1 MTFSPKNQ
9 AHFLVVYLLLFIF
22 QNSFA
27 ESLEFPDGDWT
38 QKNPSEVNVSENKVK
53 ALFDLSFADS
63 ATQAV
68 VLIKDGYLI
77 GERYADEFDASS
89 FGTSWSMAKSFYAAL
104 VGISIDRGEINS
116 LDDKA
121 GLYLDYFND
130 ERSEVTIRDL
140 LIMSSGLEYPENQH
154 ENMFFLYDQL
164 DYAQQ
169 IGMEKEPGTLFEYN
183 NINSMLLGDILQK
196 VTGKRADELLVE
208 RIFSIIG
215 INEST
220 LWKDGA
226 GNVLPY
232 CCLDMSAR
240 DFSKFGLLF
249 SRNGNWDGE
258 EIISKDFVDETFTQV
273 WGLTPQWWTDTERG
287 YSLHW
292 WVSKNDEEG
301 SIFNASGK
309 WGQYIFVD
317 RKNDI
322 IFTRITKYY
331 PTSGSVQNW
340 GLFNRYN
347 KIKDVDRLVNLLQ
360 FYIDNNL
367 LDLSKDIESP
377 LTLDD
382 GYSEEFYESYGEIID
397 SIANLSRD

>member
-1 MTFSPKNQ
+1 MTFTLKKQ
-9 AHFLVVYLLLFIF
+9 AHFLVAYFLGFIF
-22 QNSFA
+22 HNSFA
-27 ESLEFPDGDWT
+27 ESLEFPNGDWT
-38 QKNPSEVNVSENKVK
+38 EKNPSDVNGSEKKVK
-53 ALFDLSFADS
+53 TLFDHSFADS

-77 GERYADEFDASS
+77 GERYAEEFDASS

-104 VGISIDRGEINS
+104 IGISIDRGEING
-116 LDDKA
+116 LDDKV

-130 ERSEVTIRDL
+130 GRSEVTIRDL

-169 IGMEKEPGTLFEYN
+169 IGMEKEPGSLFEYN
-183 NINSMLLGDILQK
+183 NVNSILLGDILQK
-196 VTGKRADELLVE
+196 VTGKRADELMVE
-208 RIFSIIG
+208 RIFNKIG
-215 INEST
+215 INEFT

-226 GNVLPY
+226 GNVLTY
-232 CCLDMSAR
+232 CCIDMSAR

-258 EIISKDFVDETFTQV
+258 EIISKDFVDETFIQV
-273 WGLTPQWWTDTERG
+273 WDTPQWWTDSERG

>member
-1 MTFSPKNQ
+1 
-9 AHFLVVYLLLFIF
+9 
-22 QNSFA
+22 
-27 ESLEFPDGDWT
+27 
-38 QKNPSEVNVSENKVK
+38 
-53 ALFDLSFADS
+53 
-63 ATQAV
+63 
-68 VLIKDGYLI
+68 
-77 GERYADEFDASS
+77 
-89 FGTSWSMAKSFYAAL
+89 MAKSFYAAL
-104 VGISIDRGEINS
+104 IGISIDRDEIRS
-116 LDDKA
+116 LDDKV
-121 GLYLDYFND
+121 GLYLEFFND

-140 LIMSSGLEYPENQH
+140 LDMTSGLEYPENEH

-164 DYAQQ
+164 EYAQQ

-183 NINSMLLGDILQK
+183 NVNSMLLGDILQK
-196 VTGKRADELLVE
+196 ATGQRADELLVE
-208 RIFSIIG
+208 RIFSKIG
-215 INEST
+215 INDFT
-220 LWKDGA
+220 LWRDGA
-226 GNVLPY
+226 GNILTY
-232 CCLDMSAR
+232 CCIDMSAR
-240 DFSKFGLLF
+240 DYSKFGLLF

-258 EIISKDFVDETFTQV
+258 EIISKDYVDETFTQV
-273 WGLTPQWWTDTERG
+273 WDLTPQWWTDSERG

-292 WVSKNDEEG
+292 WISKNDEEG

-309 WGQYIFVD
+309 YGQYIFVD

-322 IFTRITKYY
+322 IFTRITKYH

-377 LTLDD
+377 LTLDE
-382 GYSEEFYESYGEIID
+382 GYSEEFYQNYGEIID

>member
-1 MTFSPKNQ
+1 MTFTLKKQ
-9 AHFLVVYLLLFIF
+9 AHFLVAYFLGFIF
-22 QNSFA
+22 HNSFA
-27 ESLEFPDGDWT
+27 ESLEFPNGDWT
-38 QKNPSEVNVSENKVK
+38 EKNPSEVNVSEKKVK
-53 ALFDLSFADS
+53 TLFDLSFADS

-77 GERYADEFDASS
+77 GERYAEELDASS

-104 VGISIDRGEINS
+104 IGISIDRGEING
-116 LDDKA
+116 LDDKV

-130 ERSEVTIRDL
+130 GRSEVTIRDL

-169 IGMEKEPGTLFEYN
+169 IGMEKEPGSLFEYN
-183 NINSMLLGDILQK
+183 NVNSILLGDILQK
-196 VTGKRADELLVE
+196 VTGKRADELMVE
-208 RIFSIIG
+208 RIFNKIG
-215 INEST
+215 INEFT

-226 GNVLPY
+226 GNVLTY
-232 CCLDMSAR
+232 CCIDMSAR

-258 EIISKDFVDETFTQV
+258 EIISKDFVDETFIQV
-273 WGLTPQWWTDTERG
+273 WDTPQWWTDSERG

>member
-1 MTFSPKNQ
+1 MTFTLKKQ
-9 AHFLVVYLLLFIF
+9 AHFLVAYFLGFIF
-22 QNSFA
+22 HNSFA
-27 ESLEFPDGDWT
+27 ESLEFPNGDWT
-38 QKNPSEVNVSENKVK
+38 EKNPSEVNVSEKKVK
-53 ALFDLSFADS
+53 TLFDLSFADS

-77 GERYADEFDASS
+77 GERYAEEFDASS

-104 VGISIDRGEINS
+104 IGISIDRGEING
-116 LDDKA
+116 LDDKV

-130 ERSEVTIRDL
+130 GRSEVTIRDL

-169 IGMEKEPGTLFEYN
+169 IGMEKEPGSLFEYN
-183 NINSMLLGDILQK
+183 NVNSILLGDILQK
-196 VTGKRADELLVE
+196 VTGKRADELMVE
-208 RIFSIIG
+208 RIFNKIG
-215 INEST
+215 INEFT

-226 GNVLPY
+226 GNVLTY
-232 CCLDMSAR
+232 CCIDMSAR

-258 EIISKDFVDETFTQV
+258 EIISKDFVDETFIQV
-273 WGLTPQWWTDTERG
+273 WDTPQWWTDSERG

>member
-1 MTFSPKNQ
+1 MSLTLKNQ
-9 AHFLVVYLLLFIF
+9 AHFLIVYLLLFIF
-22 QNSFA
+22 HNSFA
-27 ESLEFPDGDWT
+27 ESLEFPNSDWT
-38 QKNPSEVNVSENKVK
+38 QKNPSEVNVSQKKVK

-77 GERYADEFDASS
+77 GERYAEEFDASS

-104 VGISIDRGEINS
+104 IGISIDRGEIGG
-116 LDDKA
+116 LDDKV

-130 ERSEVTIRDL
+130 ERSEVTIRNL

-164 DYAQQ
+164 DYSQQ

-183 NINSMLLGDILQK
+183 NVDSMLFGDILQK
-196 VTGKRADELLVE
+196 VTGKRADELLIE
-208 RIFSIIG
+208 RIFSKIG
-215 INEST
+215 INNFT

-226 GNVLPY
+226 GNVLTY
-232 CCLDMSAR
+232 CCIDMSAR

-273 WGLTPQWWTDTERG
+273 WDVTPQWWTDSERG

-309 WGQYIFVD
+309 YGQYIFVD

-377 LTLDD
+377 LTLDE
-382 GYSEEFYESYGEIID
+382 GYSEEFYQNYGEIID

>member
-1 MTFSPKNQ
+1 MSFTLKNQ
-9 AHFLVVYLLLFIF
+9 THFLVVYLLLFIF
-22 QNSFA
+22 HNAFA
-27 ESLEFPDGDWT
+27 ESLEFPSSDWT
-38 QKNPSEVNVSENKVK
+38 QKNPSEVNVSEKKVK

-77 GERYADEFDASS
+77 GERYAEEFDASS

-104 VGISIDRGEINS
+104 IGISIDHGEIGG
-116 LDDKA
+116 LDDKV

-130 ERSEVTIRDL
+130 GRSEVTIRDL

-164 DYAQQ
+164 NYAQQ
-169 IGMEKEPGTLFEYN
+169 IGIEKEPGTLFEYN
-183 NINSMLLGDILQK
+183 NIDSMLLGDILQK
-196 VTGKRADELLVE
+196 ATGKRADELLVE
-208 RIFSIIG
+208 RIFSKIG
-215 INEST
+215 INDFT

-226 GNVLPY
+226 GNVLTY
-232 CCLDMSAR
+232 CCIDMSAR

-249 SRNGNWDGE
+249 SRNGKWDGE
-258 EIISKDFVDETFTQV
+258 EIIAKDFIDETFTQV
-273 WGLTPQWWTDTERG
+273 WDVTPQWWTDSERG

-309 WGQYIFVD
+309 YGQYIFVD

-331 PTSGSVQNW
+331 PTPGSVQNW

-382 GYSEEFYESYGEIID
+382 GYSKEFYENYGEIID

>member
-1 MTFSPKNQ
+1 MFSPKNQ

-53 ALFDLSFADS
+53 VLFDLSFADS

-77 GERYADEFDASS
+77 GERYAEEFAASS

-116 LDDKA
+116 LDDKV

-169 IGMEKEPGTLFEYN
+169 VGMEKEPGTLFEYN

-196 VTGKRADELLVE
+196 VTGKRADELMVE
-208 RIFSIIG
+208 RIFNKIG
-215 INEST
+215 INEFT

-226 GNVLPY
+226 GNVLTY
-232 CCLDMSAR
+232 CCIDMSAR

-258 EIISKDFVDETFTQV
+258 EIISKDFVDETFIQV
-273 WGLTPQWWTDTERG
+273 WDTPQWWTDSERG

>member
-1 MTFSPKNQ
+1 MTFTLKKQ
-9 AHFLVVYLLLFIF
+9 AHFLVAYFLGFIF
-22 QNSFA
+22 HNSFA
-27 ESLEFPDGDWT
+27 ESLEFPNGDWT
-38 QKNPSEVNVSENKVK
+38 EKNPSEVNVSEKKVK
-53 ALFDLSFADS
+53 TLFDLSFADS

-77 GERYADEFDASS
+77 GERYAEEFDASS

-104 VGISIDRGEINS
+104 IGISIDRGEING
-116 LDDKA
+116 LDDKV

-130 ERSEVTIRDL
+130 GRSEVTIRDL

-169 IGMEKEPGTLFEYN
+169 IGMDKEPGSLFEYN
-183 NINSMLLGDILQK
+183 NVNSILLGDILQK
-196 VTGKRADELLVE
+196 VTGKRADELMVE
-208 RIFSIIG
+208 RIFNKIG
-215 INEST
+215 INEFT

-226 GNVLPY
+226 GNVLTY
-232 CCLDMSAR
+232 CCIDMSAR

-258 EIISKDFVDETFTQV
+258 EIISKDFVDETFIQV
-273 WGLTPQWWTDTERG
+273 WDTPKWWTDSERG

-347 KIKDVDRLVNLLQ
+347 KIKDVDRLINLLQ

>member
-1 MTFSPKNQ
+1 MSLTLKNR
-9 AHFLVVYLLLFIF
+9 AHFLIVYLLLFIF
-22 QNSFA
+22 HNSFA
-27 ESLEFPDGDWT
+27 ESLEFPNSDWT
-38 QKNPSEVNVSENKVK
+38 QKNPSEVNVSQKKVK

-77 GERYADEFDASS
+77 GERYAEEFDASS

-104 VGISIDRGEINS
+104 IGISIDRGEIGG
-116 LDDKA
+116 LDDKV

-130 ERSEVTIRDL
+130 ERSEVTIRNL

-164 DYAQQ
+164 DYSQQ

-183 NINSMLLGDILQK
+183 NVDSMLLGDILQK
-196 VTGKRADELLVE
+196 VTGKRADELLIE
-208 RIFSIIG
+208 RIFSKIG
-215 INEST
+215 INNFT

-226 GNVLPY
+226 GNVLTY
-232 CCLDMSAR
+232 CCIDMSAR

-273 WGLTPQWWTDTERG
+273 WDVTPQWWTDSERG

-309 WGQYIFVD
+309 YGQYIFVD

-331 PTSGSVQNW
+331 PTPGSVQNW

-382 GYSEEFYESYGEIID
+382 GYSKEFYENYGEIID

>member
-1 MTFSPKNQ
+1 MTFTLKKQ
-9 AHFLVVYLLLFIF
+9 AHFLVAYFLGFIF
-22 QNSFA
+22 HNSFA
-27 ESLEFPDGDWT
+27 ESLEFPNGDWT
-38 QKNPSEVNVSENKVK
+38 EKNPSEVNVSEKKVK
-53 ALFDLSFADS
+53 TLFDLSFADS

-77 GERYADEFDASS
+77 GERYAEEFDASS

-104 VGISIDRGEINS
+104 IGISIDRGEIKS
-116 LDDKA
+116 LDDKV

-130 ERSEVTIRDL
+130 GRSEVTIRDL

-169 IGMEKEPGTLFEYN
+169 IGMDKEPGSLFEYN
-183 NINSMLLGDILQK
+183 NVNSILLGDILQK
-196 VTGKRADELLVE
+196 VTGKRADELMVE
-208 RIFSIIG
+208 RIFNKIG
-215 INEST
+215 INEFT

-226 GNVLPY
+226 GNVLTY
-232 CCLDMSAR
+232 CCIDMSAR

-258 EIISKDFVDETFTQV
+258 EIISKDFVDETFIQV
-273 WGLTPQWWTDTERG
+273 WDTPQWWTDSERG

>member
-1 MTFSPKNQ
+1 MSVTLKNR
-9 AHFLVVYLLLFIF
+9 AHFLIVYLLLFIF
-22 QNSFA
+22 HNSFA
-27 ESLEFPDGDWT
+27 ESLEFPNSDWT
-38 QKNPSEVNVSENKVK
+38 QKNPSEVNVSQKKVK

-77 GERYADEFDASS
+77 GERYAEEFDASS

-104 VGISIDRGEINS
+104 IGISIDRGEIGG
-116 LDDKA
+116 LDDKV

-130 ERSEVTIRDL
+130 ERSEVTIRNL

-164 DYAQQ
+164 DYSQQ

-183 NINSMLLGDILQK
+183 NVDSMLLGDILQK
-196 VTGKRADELLVE
+196 VTGKRADELLIE
-208 RIFSIIG
+208 RIFSKIG
-215 INEST
+215 INNFT

-226 GNVLPY
+226 GNVLTY
-232 CCLDMSAR
+232 CCIDMSAR

-273 WGLTPQWWTDTERG
+273 WDVTPQWWTDSERG

-292 WVSKNDEEG
+292 WVSK
-301 SIFNASGK
+301 K
-309 WGQYIFVD
+309 
-317 RKNDI
+317 
-322 IFTRITKYY
+322 
-331 PTSGSVQNW
+331 
-340 GLFNRYN
+340 
-347 KIKDVDRLVNLLQ
+347 
-360 FYIDNNL
+360 
-367 LDLSKDIESP
+367 
-377 LTLDD
+377 
-382 GYSEEFYESYGEIID
+382 
-397 SIANLSRD
+397 

>member
-1 MTFSPKNQ
+1 MSFTLKNR

-22 QNSFA
+22 HNSFA
-27 ESLEFPDGDWT
+27 ESLEFPNSDWT
-38 QKNPSEVNVSENKVK
+38 QKNPSEVNVSQKKVK

-77 GERYADEFDASS
+77 GERYAEEFDASS

-104 VGISIDRGEINS
+104 IGISIDRGEIGG
-116 LDDKA
+116 LDDKV

-130 ERSEVTIRDL
+130 ERSEVTIRNL

-164 DYAQQ
+164 DYSQQ

-183 NINSMLLGDILQK
+183 NVDSMLLGDILQK
-196 VTGKRADELLVE
+196 VTGKRADELLIE
-208 RIFSIIG
+208 RIFSKIG
-215 INEST
+215 INNFT

-226 GNVLPY
+226 GNVLTY
-232 CCLDMSAR
+232 CCIDMSAR

-249 SRNGNWDGE
+249 SRNGNWNGE

-273 WGLTPQWWTDTERG
+273 WDVTPQWWTDSERG

-309 WGQYIFVD
+309 YGQYIFVD

-331 PTSGSVQNW
+331 PTPGSVQNW

-382 GYSEEFYESYGEIID
+382 GYSKEFYENYGEIID
-397 SIANLSRD
+397 SIVNLSRD

>member
-1 MTFSPKNQ
+1 
-9 AHFLVVYLLLFIF
+9 
-22 QNSFA
+22 
-27 ESLEFPDGDWT
+27 
-38 QKNPSEVNVSENKVK
+38 
-53 ALFDLSFADS
+53 
-63 ATQAV
+63 
-68 VLIKDGYLI
+68 
-77 GERYADEFDASS
+77 
-89 FGTSWSMAKSFYAAL
+89 MAKSFNAAL
-104 VGISIDRGEINS
+104 IGISIDRDEIRS
-116 LDDKA
+116 LDDKV
-121 GLYLDYFND
+121 GLYLEFFND

-140 LIMSSGLEYPENQH
+140 LDMTSGLEYPENEH

-164 DYAQQ
+164 EYAQQ

-183 NINSMLLGDILQK
+183 NVNSMLLGDILQK
-196 VTGKRADELLVE
+196 ATGQRADELLVE
-208 RIFSIIG
+208 RIFSKIG
-215 INEST
+215 INDFT
-220 LWKDGA
+220 LWRDGA
-226 GNVLPY
+226 GNVLTY
-232 CCLDMSAR
+232 CCIDMSAR
-240 DFSKFGLLF
+240 DYSKFGLLF

-258 EIISKDFVDETFTQV
+258 EIISKDYVDKTFTQV
-273 WGLTPQWWTDTERG
+273 WALTPQWWTDSERG

-292 WVSKNDEEG
+292 WISKNDEEG

-309 WGQYIFVD
+309 YGQYIFVD

-322 IFTRITKYY
+322 IFTRITKYH

-377 LTLDD
+377 LTLDE
-382 GYSEEFYESYGEIID
+382 GYSEEFYQNYGEIID

>member
-9 AHFLVVYLLLFIF
+9 SHFLVVYLLLFIF

-53 ALFDLSFADS
+53 VLFDLSFADS

-77 GERYADEFDASS
+77 GERYAEEFDASS

-104 VGISIDRGEINS
+104 IGISIDRGEINS
-116 LDDKA
+116 LDDKV

-169 IGMEKEPGTLFEYN
+169 IGMEKEPGSLFEYN
-183 NINSMLLGDILQK
+183 NVNSILLGDILQK
-196 VTGKRADELLVE
+196 VTGKRADELMVE
-208 RIFSIIG
+208 RIFNKIG
-215 INEST
+215 INEFT

-226 GNVLPY
+226 GNVLSY
-232 CCLDMSAR
+232 CCIDMSAR

-258 EIISKDFVDETFTQV
+258 EIISKDFVDETFIQV
-273 WGLTPQWWTDTERG
+273 WDTPQWWTDSERG

>member
-1 MTFSPKNQ
+1 
-9 AHFLVVYLLLFIF
+9 
-22 QNSFA
+22 
-27 ESLEFPDGDWT
+27 
-38 QKNPSEVNVSENKVK
+38 
-53 ALFDLSFADS
+53 
-63 ATQAV
+63 
-68 VLIKDGYLI
+68 
-77 GERYADEFDASS
+77 
-89 FGTSWSMAKSFYAAL
+89 MAKSFYAAL
-104 VGISIDRGEINS
+104 IGISIDRDEIRS
-116 LDDKA
+116 LDDKV
-121 GLYLDYFND
+121 GLYLEFFND

-140 LIMSSGLEYPENQH
+140 LDMTSGLEYPENEH

-183 NINSMLLGDILQK
+183 NVNSMLLGDILQK
-196 VTGKRADELLVE
+196 ATGQRADELLVE
-208 RIFSIIG
+208 RIFSKIG
-215 INEST
+215 INDFT

-226 GNVLPY
+226 GNVLTY
-232 CCLDMSAR
+232 CCIDMSAR
-240 DFSKFGLLF
+240 DYSKFGLLF

-258 EIISKDFVDETFTQV
+258 EIISKDYVDETFTQV
-273 WGLTPQWWTDTERG
+273 WDLTPQWWTDSERG

-292 WVSKNDEEG
+292 WISKNDEEG

-309 WGQYIFVD
+309 YGQYIFVD

-322 IFTRITKYY
+322 IFTRITKYH

-377 LTLDD
+377 LTLDE
-382 GYSEEFYESYGEIID
+382 GYSEEFYQNYGEIID

>member
-1 MTFSPKNQ
+1 MTFTLKKQ
-9 AHFLVVYLLLFIF
+9 AHFLVAYFLGFIF
-22 QNSFA
+22 HNSFA
-27 ESLEFPDGDWT
+27 ESLEFPNGDWT
-38 QKNPSEVNVSENKVK
+38 EKNPSEVNVSEKKVK
-53 ALFDLSFADS
+53 TLFDLSFADS

-77 GERYADEFDASS
+77 GERYAEEFDASS

-104 VGISIDRGEINS
+104 IGISIDRGEING
-116 LDDKA
+116 LDDKV

-130 ERSEVTIRDL
+130 GRSEVTIRDL

-169 IGMEKEPGTLFEYN
+169 IGMEKEPGSLFEYN
-183 NINSMLLGDILQK
+183 NVNSILLGDILQK
-196 VTGKRADELLVE
+196 VTGKRADELMVE
-208 RIFSIIG
+208 RIFNKIG
-215 INEST
+215 INEFT

-226 GNVLPY
+226 GNVLSY
-232 CCLDMSAR
+232 CCIDMSAR

-258 EIISKDFVDETFTQV
+258 KIISKDFVDETFIQV
-273 WGLTPQWWTDTERG
+273 WDTPQWWTDSERG

-367 LDLSKDIESP
+367 LDLSKDIQSP

>member
-1 MTFSPKNQ
+1 MSLTLKNRT
-9 AHFLVVYLLLFIF
+9 HFLIVYLLFFIF
-22 QNSFA
+22 HNSFA
-27 ESLEFPDGDWT
+27 ESLEFPNSDWT
-38 QKNPSEVNVSENKVK
+38 QKNPSEVNVSQKKVK

-77 GERYADEFDASS
+77 GERYAEEFDASS

-104 VGISIDRGEINS
+104 IGISIDRGEIGG
-116 LDDKA
+116 LDDKV

-130 ERSEVTIRDL
+130 ERSEVTIRNL

-164 DYAQQ
+164 DYSQQ

-183 NINSMLLGDILQK
+183 NVDSMLLGDILQK
-196 VTGKRADELLVE
+196 VTGKRADELLIE
-208 RIFSIIG
+208 RIFSKIG
-215 INEST
+215 INNFT

-226 GNVLPY
+226 GNVLTY
-232 CCLDMSAR
+232 CCIDMSAR

-273 WGLTPQWWTDTERG
+273 WDVTPQWWTDSERG

-309 WGQYIFVD
+309 YGQYIFVD

-331 PTSGSVQNW
+331 PTLGSVQNW

-382 GYSEEFYESYGEIID
+382 GYSKEFYENYGEIID

>member
-1 MTFSPKNQ
+1 MTFTLKNQ
-9 AHFLVVYLLLFIF
+9 AHFLFMFLLVFTF
-22 QNSFA
+22 HNVFA
-27 ESLEFPDGDWT
+27 ETLEFPNGDWT
-38 QKNPSEVNVSENKVK
+38 QKNPSDVNVSEEKMNR
-53 ALFDLSFADS
+53 LFDLSFADS
-63 ATQAV
+63 ATQGV

-77 GERYADEFDASS
+77 GERYAEEFDASS

-104 VGISIDRGEINS
+104 VGISIDRGEIGG
-116 LDDKA
+116 LDDKV

-130 ERSEVTIRDL
+130 GRSEVTIRDL

-164 DYAQQ
+164 EYSQK
-169 IGMEKEPGTLFEYN
+169 IGMEKESGTLFEYN

-196 VTGKRADELLVE
+196 ATGKKADELMLE
-208 RIFSIIG
+208 RIFSKIG
-215 INEST
+215 INDFT

-226 GNVLPY
+226 GNVLTY
-232 CCLDMSAR
+232 CCIDMSAR
-240 DFSKFGLLF
+240 DYSKFGLLF

-273 WGLTPQWWTDTERG
+273 WDVTPQFWTDSERG

-301 SIFNASGK
+301 IIFNASGK
-309 WGQYIFVD
+309 FGQYIFVD

-322 IFTRITKYY
+322 VFTRITKYY

-340 GLFNRYN
+340 GAFNRYN

-382 GYSEEFYESYGEIID
+382 GYSKEFFENYGEIID
-397 SIANLSRD
+397 SIAILSRD

>member
-1 MTFSPKNQ
+1 MSLTLKNRT
-9 AHFLVVYLLLFIF
+9 HFLIVYLLFFIF
-22 QNSFA
+22 HNSFA
-27 ESLEFPDGDWT
+27 ESLEFPNSDWT
-38 QKNPSEVNVSENKVK
+38 QKNPSEVNVSQKKVK

-77 GERYADEFDASS
+77 GERYAEEFDASS

-104 VGISIDRGEINS
+104 IGISIDRGEIGG
-116 LDDKA
+116 LDDKV

-130 ERSEVTIRDL
+130 ERSEVTIRNL

-164 DYAQQ
+164 DYSQQ

-183 NINSMLLGDILQK
+183 NVDSMLLGDILQK
-196 VTGKRADELLVE
+196 VTGKRADELLIE
-208 RIFSIIG
+208 RIFSKIG
-215 INEST
+215 INNFT

-226 GNVLPY
+226 GNVLTY
-232 CCLDMSAR
+232 CCIDMSAR

-273 WGLTPQWWTDTERG
+273 WDVTPQWWTDSERG

-309 WGQYIFVD
+309 YGQYIFVD

-331 PTSGSVQNW
+331 PTPGTVQNW

-382 GYSEEFYESYGEIID
+382 GYSKEFYENYGEIID
-397 SIANLSRD
+397 SIASLSQD

>member
-1 MTFSPKNQ
+1 
-9 AHFLVVYLLLFIF
+9 
-22 QNSFA
+22 
-27 ESLEFPDGDWT
+27 
-38 QKNPSEVNVSENKVK
+38 
-53 ALFDLSFADS
+53 
-63 ATQAV
+63 
-68 VLIKDGYLI
+68 
-77 GERYADEFDASS
+77 
-89 FGTSWSMAKSFYAAL
+89 MAKSFYAAL
-104 VGISIDRGEINS
+104 IGISIDRDEIRS
-116 LDDKA
+116 LDDKV
-121 GLYLDYFND
+121 GLYLEFFND

-140 LIMSSGLEYPENQH
+140 LDMTSGLEYPENEH

-164 DYAQQ
+164 EYAQQ

-183 NINSMLLGDILQK
+183 NVNSMLLGDILQK
-196 VTGKRADELLVE
+196 ATGQRADELLVE
-208 RIFSIIG
+208 RIFSKIG
-215 INEST
+215 INDFT
-220 LWKDGA
+220 LWRDGA
-226 GNVLPY
+226 GNVLTY
-232 CCLDMSAR
+232 CCIDMSAR
-240 DFSKFGLLF
+240 DYSKFGLLF

-258 EIISKDFVDETFTQV
+258 EIISKDYVDETFTQV
-273 WGLTPQWWTDTERG
+273 WDLTPQWWTDSERG

-292 WVSKNDEEG
+292 WISKNDEEG

-309 WGQYIFVD
+309 YGQYIFVD

-322 IFTRITKYY
+322 IFTRITKYH

-377 LTLDD
+377 LTLDE
-382 GYSEEFYESYGEIID
+382 GYSEEFYQNYGEIID